1 MAVLLKRAPDS
12 GALFLFVAWALSVC
26 PLLYASPS
34 AADAAQHQCVAAN
47 IDEFLNVEY
56 VHDGDTLHLADGQKV
71 RLIGINTPEL
81 ARDKSPAEAYGI
93 EARDALR
100 QLLKAGTRVGIQYG
114 HERYDRHGR
123 TLAHLYLEDGGS
135 VQQWMLD
142 KGYAAAITIPP
153 NVHNAHCYQQAEQQA
168 RLAQRGIW
176 QRGGLN
182 AVDANA
188 LERSDQGF
196 RLVKGRI
203 TKVKWTKKWLWLTL
217 SPNCSLRIARAD
229 VHYFDDGLLASL
241 AQKTVVARG
250 WLTQRKGRWSMRIHH
265 PNSLVIVDN

>member
-1 MAVLLKRAPDS
+1 MAALLKRVPDS
-12 GALFLFVAWALSVC
+12 GALFLFVVWALCVC

-34 AADAAQHQCVAAN
+34 VADAAQHQCIAAHT
-47 IDEFLNVEY
+47 DEFLNVKY

-100 QLLKAGTRVGIQYG
+100 QLLKVGTRVGIQYG

-123 TLAHLYLEDGGS
+123 TLAHLYLEDGRS

-142 KGYAAAITIPP
+142 RGYAAAITIPP
-153 NVHNAHCYQQAEQQA
+153 NLHNANCYQQSEQQA

-176 QRGGLN
+176 HRGGLN
-182 AVDANA
+182 TVDATA
-188 LERSDQGF
+188 LQRGDQGF
-196 RLVKGRI
+196 RLVKGQI
-203 TKVKWTKKWLWLTL
+203 TKVKRTKKWLWLTL

-229 VHYFDDGLLASL
+229 THYFDDGLLAAL
-241 AQKTVVARG
+241 TQKKVVARG
-250 WLTQRKGRWSMRIHH
+250 WLTRRKGRWSMRIHH
-265 PNSLVIVDN
+265 PSSLVVVDH